1 MNKIKAIAAGMAA
14 VMSVSLLASCA
25 GGAGSKTVVKEDDP
39 WYESSRFLL
48 ERDQLLSEFIE
59 GSCVAASG
67 DNVFY
72 LYSLYDMDATDDY
85 RRTVLDT
92 YDNSGKLIS
101 RKEID
106 DSAFNLISGVKDIKI
121 SDDGKTADVIA
132 STWGNQSF
140 QTSWL
145 KIDLESGTVTDEIY
159 FTDANGNSLEVN
171 GYGVSWAAFAG
182 DYCVAVVFTNSIED
196 MYFFVFKGNDYVGQL
211 DMSQV
216 EKFYDFE
223 PFSYDSGSDTLS
235 SIVHTTGGGDIILRF
250 DPSDCSLK
258 SQDKYDIS
266 DNEDIN
272 SADYQ
277 VTAGGDLCRIDSLG
291 NITKLDT
298 ASGTVETVIDNTWYS
313 PYFSDLAG
321 DNKILTSTADRTV
334 IRSSVTIEGSSV
346 GSVDFEYI
354 TVLTKAEKNP
364 HAGKQVIEI
373 AMPLTEQVS
382 VYLSNAIYEF
392 NRTDTEYLIRIWSK
406 YKTGFNVG
414 RRFGTVDMDNEKLYT
429 MIQELK
435 GSEAPDLAIG
445 IQQNYAMRDDIFMDL
460 TGFLEQSVMDKQY
473 ANIIEAS
480 EIGGKLYFLPVTL
493 EIEGLVT
500 NKDLIP
506 EGAVGITFEQYDKMV
521 KEDLDGYSPYE
532 YPSSTFN
539 NKVTFV
545 LSCIDTT
552 AAIEGDTVDFG
563 SEEFYAAVEYAK
575 DNFIYDD
582 YESTPF
588 EYLDDWDSKVRSESI
603 YVRCSNY
610 VEFICACCSA
620 DGDYAFIGTPS
631 IDASGPRFRALE
643 TISVA
648 ASTDQTEGCKK
659 FLNFL
664 FGGAGITSGSTELS
678 DIITNKEI
686 MESTIPVITEAHNE
700 VLTGKIESGN
710 AYVELEYYH
719 DKIASESMQQSFLD
733 CLSTI
738 SSYYYEDP
746 QLVTFVIEETAPY
759 YAGDVSLEKVVEY
772 INDRASKYVKEM

>member
-1 MNKIKAIAAGMAA
+1 MHKIKALAAGMAA
-14 VMSVSLLASCA
+14 VMSLTLLASCA
-25 GGAGSKTVVKEDDP
+25 GKGAANQIVQETDP
-39 WYESSRFLL
+39 WYDSSRFLL
-48 ERDQLLSEFIE
+48 ERDQKPSEFIE
-59 GSCVAASG
+59 GSCVGASS
-67 DNVFY
+67 NNIYY
-72 LYSLYDMDATDDY
+72 LYSLYDMEATDDY
-85 RRTVLDT
+85 RRTLLDT

-101 RKEID
+101 SKEID
-106 DSAFNLISGVKDIKI
+106 DSAFNDITGVRDIRL
-121 SDDGKTADVIA
+121 SDDGKTADVI
-132 STWGNQSF
+132 STTWGNQAF
-140 QTSWL
+140 YTARL
-145 KIDLESGTVTDEIY
+145 VIDLESGKVTDEIR
-159 FTDANGNSLEVN
+159 FTDANGNNLDVD
-171 GYGVSWAAFAG
+171 GYGIVDAAFAG
-182 DYCVAVVFTNSIED
+182 DYCIAVIFTNTVED
-196 MYFFVFKGNDYVGQL
+196 VYFFVFDGNDYIGQL
-211 DMSQV
+211 DLSQV
-216 EKFYDFE
+216 EKFYGYE
-223 PFSYDSGSDTLS
+223 PFSYDAGTDTLS
-235 SIVHTTGGGDIILRF
+235 VIVHTAAGDDRILRF

-258 SQDKYDIS
+258 SQDKYDVS
-266 DNEDIN
+266 DNEDIS

-277 VTAGGDLCRIDSLG
+277 VTDSGDLCRIDSLG

-298 ASGTVETVIDNTWYS
+298 ATGTVETVIDNTWYS

-321 DNKILTSTADRTV
+321 DNLILSSTADRTV
-334 IRSSVTIEGSSV
+334 IRSTVTMTGSSV
-346 GSVDFEYI
+346 GSEDFEYV

-364 HAGKQVIEI
+364 HAGKQIIEI
-373 AMPLTEQVS
+373 AMPLTEEVS

-406 YKTGFNVG
+406 YKTGFKVG
-414 RRFGTVDMDNEKLYT
+414 RSFGTIDVDNEKLYT

-480 EIGGKLYFLPVTL
+480 EINGKLYFLPVTL

-506 EGAVGITFEQYDKMV
+506 EGAVGITFEDYDKMV

-532 YPSSTFN
+532 YPTSAFN

-552 AAIEGDTVDFG
+552 AAIGGDTVDFG
-563 SEEFYAAVEYAK
+563 SEQFYAAVEYAK

-582 YESTPF
+582 YDSTPLD
-588 EYLDDWDSKVRSESI
+588 YLEDWDSKVRSESI

-610 VEFICACCSA
+610 LEFVCACYSS

-631 IDASGPRFRALE
+631 LDASGPRFRALE

-664 FGGAGITSGSTELS
+664 FGGAGITSGSIELS

-686 MESTIPVITEAHNE
+686 MESTIPLISEAHNE
-700 VLTGKIESGN
+700 ELSAKIESGN
-710 AYVELEYYH
+710 AYVETEFYH
-719 DKIASESMQQSFLD
+719 DKIASDSMADSFLD

-738 SSYYYEDP
+738 ETYYYEDP
-746 QLVTFVIEETAPY
+746 QIVTFVIEETLPY
-759 YAGDVSLEKVVEY
+759 YAGDASIDDVVTY
-772 INDRASKYVKEM
+772 LNDRATKYVKEM

>member
-1 MNKIKAIAAGMAA
+1 MNKIKTIAAGMA
-14 VMSVSLLASCA
+14 VIMSVSLLASCA
-25 GGAGSKTVVKEDDP
+25 GGAGSKTTVKEDDP

-48 ERDQLLSEFIE
+48 ERDQKFSEFME
-59 GSCVAASG
+59 GSCVGAS
-67 DNVFY
+67 DNNIYY
-72 LYSLYDMDATDDY
+72 LYSLYDMEGTDDY
-85 RRTVLDT
+85 RRTILDT

-101 RKEID
+101 SKEID
-106 DSAFNLISGVKDIKI
+106 DSAFNVISGVKDIKV

-132 STWGNQSF
+132 STWGSQAF
-140 QTSWL
+140 HTSRL
-145 KIDLESGTVTDEIY
+145 VIDLESGKVTDEIR
-159 FTDANGNSLEVN
+159 FTDANGNDLEVD
-171 GYGVSWAAFAG
+171 GFGVSDAAFAG
-182 DYCVAVVFTNSIED
+182 DYCVATIYTSSIDNS
-196 MYFFVFKGNDYVGQL
+196 YFFVFDGSDYIGQL
-211 DMSQV
+211 DLSQV
-216 EKFYDFE
+216 EKFYSNE
-223 PFSYDSGSDTLS
+223 PFSYDAGTDTLS
-235 SIVHTTGGGDIILRF
+235 VIVHTVAGDYRILRF
-250 DPSDCSLK
+250 NPSDCSLK

-272 SADYQ
+272 TADYQ
-277 VTAGGDLCRIDSLG
+277 VTYNGDLCRIDSLG

-298 ASGTVETVIDNTWYS
+298 AAGTEETVIDNTWYS

-321 DNKILTSTADRTV
+321 DNTILFSTADRTV
-334 IRSSVTIEGSSV
+334 IHSSVTMTGSSV
-346 GSVDFEYI
+346 GTEDFEYV
-354 TVLTKAEKNP
+354 TVLTKSEKNP

-373 AMPLTEQVS
+373 AMPLTEEVS

-406 YKTGFNVG
+406 YKTGFKVG
-414 RRFGTVDMDNEKLYT
+414 RSFGTIDIDNEKLYT

-460 TGFLEQSVMDKQY
+460 TDFLEQSVMDMQY
-473 ANIIEAS
+473 TNIIEAS
-480 EIGGKLYFLPVTL
+480 KIGGKLYFLPVTL

-532 YPSSTFN
+532 YPSSDFN
-539 NKVTFV
+539 NKATFV
-545 LSCIDTT
+545 LSCIDTIE
-552 AAIEGDTVDFG
+552 AIEGDKVDFG
-563 SEEFYAAVEYAK
+563 SDQFYAAVEYAN

-582 YESTPF
+582 YDSTPQD
-588 EYLDDWDSKVRSESI
+588 YLNDWDSKVRSESI
-603 YVRCSNY
+603 YVRCRNY
-610 VEFICACCSA
+610 PEFICACYSS

-631 IDASGPRFRALE
+631 VDASGPRFRALE

-648 ASTDQTEGCKK
+648 ASTDQSEGCKK

-664 FGGAGITSGSTELS
+664 FGGAGITSGSVELS

-700 VLTGKIESGN
+700 ALTGKIESGN
-710 AYVELEYYH
+710 AYIELEFYH
-719 DKIASESMQQSFLD
+719 DKIASDSMQQSFLD

-738 SSYYYEDP
+738 STYYYEDP

-759 YAGDVSLEKVVEY
+759 YAGDVTLDKVVEY

>member
-1 MNKIKAIAAGMAA
+1 MNKIKTIAAGMAA
-14 VMSVSLLASCA
+14 IMSVSLLASCA
-25 GGAGSKTVVKEDDP
+25 GGAGSKTTVKEDDP

-48 ERDQLLSEFIE
+48 ERDQKFSEFIE
-59 GSCVAASG
+59 GSCVGAS
-67 DNVFY
+67 DNNIYY
-72 LYSLYDMDATDDY
+72 LYSLYDMEGTDDY

-101 RKEID
+101 SKEID
-106 DSAFNLISGVKDIKI
+106 DSAFNVISGVKDIKV

-132 STWGNQSF
+132 STWGSQAF
-140 QTSWL
+140 HTSRL
-145 KIDLESGTVTDEIY
+145 VIDLESGKVTDEIR
-159 FTDANGNSLEVN
+159 FTDANGNDLEVD
-171 GYGVSWAAFAG
+171 GFGVSDAAFAG
-182 DYCVAVVFTNSIED
+182 DYCVASIYTSSIDNS
-196 MYFFVFKGNDYVGQL
+196 YFFVFDGSDYIGQL
-211 DMSQV
+211 DLSQV
-216 EKFYDFE
+216 EKFYGNE
-223 PFSYDSGSDTLS
+223 PFSYDAGTDTLS
-235 SIVHTTGGGDIILRF
+235 VIVHTVTGDDRILRF

-272 SADYQ
+272 TADYQ
-277 VTAGGDLCRIDSLG
+277 VTDNGDLCRIDSLG
-291 NITKLDT
+291 NITKFDT
-298 ASGTVETVIDNTWYS
+298 AAGTEETVIDNTWYS

-321 DNKILTSTADRTV
+321 DNTILSSTADRTV
-334 IRSSVTIEGSSV
+334 IHSSVTMTGSSV
-346 GSVDFEYI
+346 GSEDFEYV

-373 AMPLTEQVS
+373 AMPLTEEVS

-406 YKTGFNVG
+406 YKTGFKVG
-414 RRFGTVDMDNEKLYT
+414 RSFGTIDIDNEKLYT

-460 TGFLEQSVMDKQY
+460 TDFLEQSVMDMQY
-473 ANIIEAS
+473 TNIIEAS
-480 EIGGKLYFLPVTL
+480 KIGGKLYFLPVTL

-539 NKVTFV
+539 NKATFV
-545 LSCIDTT
+545 LSCIDTIE
-552 AAIEGDTVDFG
+552 AIEGDKVDFG
-563 SEEFYAAVEYAK
+563 SEDFYAAVEYAN

-582 YESTPF
+582 YDSTPLD
-588 EYLDDWDSKVRSESI
+588 YLDDWDSKVRSESI
-603 YVRCSNY
+603 YVRCRNY
-610 VEFICACCSA
+610 LEFICACYST

-631 IDASGPRFRALE
+631 VDASGPRFRALE

-648 ASTDQTEGCKK
+648 ASTDQSEGCKK

-664 FGGAGITSGSTELS
+664 FGGAGITSGSVELS

-686 MESTIPVITEAHNE
+686 MESTIPVITEAHNKA
-700 VLTGKIESGN
+700 LTGKIESDN
-710 AYVELEYYH
+710 AYIELEFYH
-719 DKIASESMQQSFLD
+719 DKIASESMQQSFLG

-759 YAGDVSLEKVVEY
+759 YAGDVTLDKVVEY

>member
-1 MNKIKAIAAGMAA
+1 MNKIKTIAAGMAA
-14 VMSVSLLASCA
+14 IMSVSLLASCA
-25 GGAGSKTVVKEDDP
+25 GGAGSKTTVKEDDP

-48 ERDQLLSEFIE
+48 ERDQKFSEFME
-59 GSCVAASG
+59 GSCVGAS
-67 DNVFY
+67 DNNIYY
-72 LYSLYDMDATDDY
+72 LYSLYDMEGTDDY

-101 RKEID
+101 SKEID
-106 DSAFNLISGVKDIKI
+106 DSAFNVISGVKDIKV

-132 STWGNQSF
+132 STWGSQAF
-140 QTSWL
+140 HTSRL
-145 KIDLESGTVTDEIY
+145 VIDLESGKVTDEIR
-159 FTDANGNSLEVN
+159 FTDANGNDLEVD
-171 GYGVSWAAFAG
+171 GFGVSDAAFAG
-182 DYCVAVVFTNSIED
+182 DYCVATIYTSSIDNS
-196 MYFFVFKGNDYVGQL
+196 YFFVFDGSDYIGQL
-211 DMSQV
+211 DLSQV
-216 EKFYDFE
+216 EKFYSNE
-223 PFSYDSGSDTLS
+223 PFSYDAVTDTLS
-235 SIVHTTGGGDIILRF
+235 VIVHTVAGDYRILRF

-272 SADYQ
+272 TADYQ
-277 VTAGGDLCRIDSLG
+277 VTYNGDLCRIDSLG

-298 ASGTVETVIDNTWYS
+298 AAGTEETVINNTWYS

-321 DNKILTSTADRTV
+321 DNTILFSTADRTV
-334 IRSSVTIEGSSV
+334 IHSSVTMTGSSV
-346 GSVDFEYI
+346 GTEDFEYV
-354 TVLTKAEKNP
+354 TVLTKSEKNP

-373 AMPLTEQVS
+373 AMPLTEEVS

-406 YKTGFNVG
+406 YKTGFKVG
-414 RRFGTVDMDNEKLYT
+414 RSFGTIDIDNEKLYT

-460 TGFLEQSVMDKQY
+460 TDFLEQSVMDMQY
-473 ANIIEAS
+473 TNIIEAS
-480 EIGGKLYFLPVTL
+480 KIGGKLYFLPVTL

-500 NKDLIP
+500 SKDLIP

-532 YPSSTFN
+532 YPSSDFN
-539 NKVTFV
+539 NKATFV
-545 LSCIDTT
+545 LSCIDTIE
-552 AAIEGDTVDFG
+552 AIEGDKVDFG
-563 SEEFYAAVEYAK
+563 SDQFYAAVEYAN

-582 YESTPF
+582 YDSTPQD
-588 EYLDDWDSKVRSESI
+588 YLNDWDSKVRSESI
-603 YVRCSNY
+603 YVRCRNY
-610 VEFICACCSA
+610 PEFICACYSS

-631 IDASGPRFRALE
+631 VDASGPRFRALE

-648 ASTDQTEGCKK
+648 ASTDQSEGCKK

-664 FGGAGITSGSTELS
+664 FGGAGITSGSVELS

-700 VLTGKIESGN
+700 ALTGKIESGN
-710 AYVELEYYH
+710 AYIELEFYH
-719 DKIASESMQQSFLD
+719 DKIASDSMQQSFLD

-738 SSYYYEDP
+738 STYYYEDP

-759 YAGDVSLEKVVEY
+759 YAGDVTLDKVVEY